1 MNNQAQLSSLTAI
14 LGNSSA
20 EIIQSFEGV
29 APESAKAEMV
39 ELFVFLIGYV
49 GFAATVDAL
58 KTAKEV
64 LMVVATSF

>member
-1 MNNQAQLSSLTAI
+1 MLSQSSELSNFQAM

-20 EIIQSFEGV
+20 EIIQSFESMP
-29 APESAKAEMV
+29 PEEVKSEMV

-49 GFAATVDAL
+49 GFAATVEAL

-64 LMVVATSF
+64 LLTIAM